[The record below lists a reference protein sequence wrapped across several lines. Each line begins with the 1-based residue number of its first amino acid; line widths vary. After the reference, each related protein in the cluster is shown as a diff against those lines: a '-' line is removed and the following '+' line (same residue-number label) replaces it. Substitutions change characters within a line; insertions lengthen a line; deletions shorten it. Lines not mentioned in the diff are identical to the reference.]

1 MASEVVPSTMR
12 AMRLP
17 APAPVSSKPL
27 QLAIVPVPTPGPG
40 EILIAVHACGVC
52 HTDLHTVE
60 GELEPHR
67 SPVVPGHQIVGR
79 VVAFGD
85 RPGERQRPLVA
96 ADGAPLELGERVGVP
111 WLWKT
116 DGSCPY
122 CRRGDEN
129 LCDHAM
135 FTGYDVD
142 GGYAEYTVAPAEFV
156 YRLPE
161 RMDDLSVAPL
171 LCAGIIGYRSLRLTG
186 VVGDAGGGLPA
197 RGGVWAGGGT
207 MGCAAGAA
215 RPRRLGLYGFGA
227 AAHICIQVAAH
238 RGWEVYVFTRG
249 AQHRHLAMQLGA
261 TWAGA
266 SGEAPGGDPAKK
278 LDAAVIFAPAGELAL
293 DALKAAD
300 KGGIVALGGIH
311 SSPIPPIEYQT
322 IYGERVL
329 RSVANSTRK
338 DALDLLSEAP
348 QVPVHT
354 EVQVFPLEQANEALI
369 ALKQGHIR
377 GAAVLQIR

>member
-1 MASEVVPSTMR
+1 MARELVPSTMR
-12 AMRLP
+12 AMRLS
-17 APAPVSSKPL
+17 APAPVSRKPL
-27 QLAIVPVPTPGPG
+27 QLSVVPVPVPGPG

-67 SPVVPGHQIVGR
+67 SPVVPGHQIVGE
-79 VVAFGD
+79 VIAFGD
-85 RPGERQRPLVA
+85 RPGERQLPLVA
-96 ADGAPLELGERVGVP
+96 ADGRPLELGERVGVP

-116 DGSCPY
+116 DGTCPY

-161 RMDDLSVAPL
+161 SMDDLGVAPL

-186 VVGDAGGGLPA
+186 VVGGAGLPVGGG
-197 RGGVWAGGGT
+197 
-207 MGCAAGAA
+207 AAGAMGGAMGPA

-227 AAHICIQVAAH
+227 AAHICIQVAVH
-238 RGWEVYVFTRG
+238 HGWEVYAFTRG
-249 AQHRHLAMQLGA
+249 AQHRYLAMQLGA

-266 SGEAPGGDPAKK
+266 SGEAPGGDPANK

-293 DALKAAD
+293 DALRAAD

-311 SSPIPPIEYQT
+311 STPIPPIEYQT

-338 DALDLLSEAP
+338 DALDLLREAP

-354 EVQVFPLEQANEALI
+354 EVEVFPLEQANEALI

-377 GAAVLQIR
+377 GAAVLQVR